1 MYNAVNNG
9 NPTISLG
16 SSATNRFE
24 IQAIYNSG
32 AQTLDEVAF
41 QSYTTDGSTSDGRFK
56 YYIDEVLTFKIADNT
71 AIVYGDFYS
80 DNSNGFIRSNNQASS
95 STTGGGKLILQADDG
110 AAMAD
115 NHRLGVIE
123 FKGAEDASNTRSI
136 GARIDA
142 VCRDA
147 WDGSNNDADLEF
159 YTTNATTES
168 KVLTGTLT
176 KLYLKT
182 QRDHSGVTTTIKMYN
197 VDENETHGTSA
208 FTSLGVQSATGP
220 ATNDVGVFDFTSSLD
235 SGTNAFTAGEM
246 IALSIQNSSAVSSSC
261 KYFVTA
267 VFELDYSTLL

>member
-1 MYNAVNNG
+1 M
-9 NPTISLG
+9 
-16 SSATNRFE
+16 
-24 IQAIYNSG
+24 
-32 AQTLDEVAF
+32 
-41 QSYTTDGSTSDGRFK
+41 
-56 YYIDEVLTFKIADNT
+56 
-71 AIVYGDFYS
+71 
-80 DNSNGFIRSNNQASS
+80 
-95 STTGGGKLILQADDG
+95 STTETFIPMVGSAENTSIQNGSM
-110 AAMAD
+110 AMIMPCA
-115 NHRLGVIE
+115 
-123 FKGAEDASNTRSI
+123 
-136 GARIDA
+136 
-142 VCRDA
+142 
-147 WDGSNNDADLEF
+147 
-159 YTTNATTES
+159 
-168 KVLTGTLT
+168 GTLT